1 MTNPPTSY
9 TTSWDTTRFQSFR
22 PSAIV
27 TGSAYLLLHL
37 SALECLNSFADCLT
51 YYAVC

>member
-1 MTNPPTSY
+1 MFCRFPRMSCPSY
-9 TTSWDTTRFQSFR
+9 LNRS
-22 PSAIV
+22 IV

>member
-1 MTNPPTSY
+1 MFCRFPRMSCPSYLPPN
-9 TTSWDTTRFQSFR
+9 R
-22 PSAIV
+22 SAIV